1 MTDLQLLT
9 ATGARP
15 EAWALCQRWAA
26 RQTYTGRVTWIIVDD
41 GPIGQRVEPMPDNWQ
56 QVVIRRAPYWQRGQ
70 NTQAANLLRGLEAVD
85 PALPLVIWEDDD
97 WYAPDWLTTVAHALQ
112 NAELVGENMAYYY
125 NVAHRK
131 WRQMHNTHHASLCAT
146 AMQGAAIET
155 FRRMCKQHH
164 KFIDI
169 ELWRAHRS
177 RHLFAG
183 HRVVGIKG
191 LPGRGGIGSG
201 HDSNFRGQAD
211 ANLVKLREWIGSDA
225 DAYAQH
231 GGR

>member
-70 NTQAANLLRGLEAVD
+70 NTQAANLLRGLDAVNPD
-85 PALPLVIWEDDD
+85 VPLVIWEDDD
-97 WYAPDWLTTVAHALQ
+97 WYAPDWLDTVARELETAD
-112 NAELVGENMAYYY
+112 LVGEHRARYY
-125 NVAHRK
+125 NVAQR
-131 WRQMHNTHHASLCAT
+131 RQQEMDNVRHASLCAT
-146 AMQGAAIET
+146 AMRGAAIEA
-155 FRRMCKQHH
+155 FRRACGQK
-164 KFIDI
+164 KVFIDI
-169 ELWRAHRS
+169 ELWRSHRNRS
-177 RHLFAG
+177 LFDG

-191 LPGRGGIGSG
+191 LPGRGGIGVG
-201 HDSNFRGQAD
+201 HRDSFRGRPD
-211 ANLVKLREWIGSDA
+211 PNLDILRQWIGDDA
-225 DAYAQH
+225 EVYARH